1 MRANYHHRPQ
11 KLRAP
16 LWPKQTQRIRY
27 GSETDIP
34 RCPRHVRFAPI
45 ADIQPAWI
53 SPPESQ
59 RQLDEERPAE
69 STT

>member
-1 MRANYHHRPQ
+1 MGQ
-11 KLRAP
+11 
-16 LWPKQTQRIRY
+16 KQTSR
-27 GSETDIP
+27 D
-34 RCPRHVRFAPI
+34 VRVTSALPPI